1 MSNFRQITNEG
12 SMFPISVVDNF
23 FRNPEDVVDFAKS
36 VKYNPPRGNY
46 PGVRSDEIKE
56 LDNDLY
62 ETVLEKIFYIFYER
76 PLSDFS
82 EIDCGMSF
90 LKQESIPNPGNF
102 QYGFIHRDIFEMLAG
117 VIDLSEIGDSPN
129 TTIFSCQEP
138 LALPTNDAMLM
149 YYKHELYTSGEVD
162 DEVSYIKRRK
172 TFDSQFSEN
181 VVMKNAFNRLLLFP
195 AGKPHAVEIK
205 PKPRLILNFF
215 IRSFKCD
222 GHEPLKRN
230 YMYV

>member
-1 MSNFRQITNEG
+1 MTNFRQLTNEG

-23 FRNPEDVVDFAKS
+23 FRHPEDVVGFAKS
-36 VKYNPPRGNY
+36 VKYNLPRGNY
-46 PGVRSDEIKE
+46 PGVRSDEIKK

-62 ETVLEKIFYIFYER
+62 EMVLEKIFYMFYER

-82 EIDCGMSF
+82 EIDCGMTF
-90 LKQESIPNPGNF
+90 LKQEFIPNPGDF
-102 QYGFIHRDIFEMLAG
+102 KYGFIHRDIFEMLAG
-117 VIDLSEIGDSPN
+117 VIDLSEIDNRPN
-129 TTIFSCQEP
+129 TTIFSCNEP
-138 LALPTNDAMLM
+138 LAIPTNDAMLM
-149 YYKHELYTSGEVD
+149 YYKHELYTSGEVE
-162 DEVSYIKRRK
+162 DETAYLKRRE
-172 TFDSQFSEN
+172 TFDSQFCED

-205 PKPRLILNFF
+205 SNPRLILNFF

-230 YMYV
+230 FMYV